1 MLMMSRC
8 RQRETTMQNI
18 LVIDDEP
25 DVRDAV
31 KRVLDRAGYSVRT
44 VDNAT
49 DALVELK
56 RVATDVV
63 ITDIIMPKIDG
74 VQAIESIRKA
84 FPSVR
89 IIAISGGGNFG
100 ISTYQPTAITTTA
113 YLASAEVAGAHLA
126 LTKPFESGDLI
137 QAVEKVLGVGH
148 A

>member
-1 MLMMSRC
+1 MLRC
-8 RQRETTMQNI
+8 RLREAKMQNI

-31 KRVLDRAGYSVRT
+31 KRVLERAGYSVRT
-44 VDNAT
+44 ADNAI
-49 DALVELK
+49 DALAELE

-63 ITDIIMPKIDG
+63 ITDIIMPKING

>member
-1 MLMMSRC
+1 MH
-8 RQRETTMQNI
+8 NI

-31 KRVLDRAGYSVRT
+31 KRVLDRAGYTVRT
-44 VDNAT
+44 ADSGVG
-49 DALVELK
+49 ALADLE
-56 RVATDVV
+56 RTPTDVV

-74 VQAIESIRKA
+74 VQVIESIRKL

-100 ISTYQPTAITTTA
+100 ISAYQPTAITTTA
-113 YLASAEVAGAHLA
+113 YLASAEQAGAHLV
-126 LTKPFESGDLI
+126 LTKPFESIDLI
-137 QAVEKVLGVGH
+137 QAIEKVLGVGH

>member
-1 MLMMSRC
+1 MHS
-8 RQRETTMQNI
+8 I

-31 KRVLDRAGYSVRT
+31 KRVLDRAGYT
-44 VDNAT
+44 VHTTDSAT
-49 DALVELK
+49 DALAELE
-56 RVATDVV
+56 RTRTDVV

-74 VQAIESIRKA
+74 VQLIESIRKL

-100 ISTYQPTAITTTA
+100 ISAYQPTAITTTA
-113 YLASAEVAGAHLA
+113 YLASAEQAGAHLA
-126 LTKPFESGDLI
+126 LTKPFESIDLI
-137 QAVEKVLGVGH
+137 QAIEKVLGVGH

>member
-1 MLMMSRC
+1 
-8 RQRETTMQNI
+8 MQNI

-31 KRVLDRAGYSVRT
+31 KRVLERAGYSVRT
-44 VDNAT
+44 ADNAI
-49 DALVELK
+49 DALAELE
-56 RVATDVV
+56 RVATHVV
-63 ITDIIMPKIDG
+63 ITDIIMPKING

-126 LTKPFESGDLI
+126 LTKPFESADLI

>member
-1 MLMMSRC
+1 
-8 RQRETTMQNI
+8 MQNI

-44 VDNAT
+44 VDNAI
-49 DALVELK
+49 DALAELK

-126 LTKPFESGDLI
+126 LTKPFESCDLI
-137 QAVEKVLGVGH
+137 QAVERVLGVGH

>member
-1 MLMMSRC
+1 MHSV
-8 RQRETTMQNI
+8 

-31 KRVLDRAGYSVRT
+31 KRVLERAGYIVRT
-44 VDNAT
+44 ADSAV
-49 DALVELK
+49 DALADLE
-56 RVATDVV
+56 RIRTDVV

-74 VQAIESIRKA
+74 VQLIQSIRKV

-100 ISTYQPTAITTTA
+100 ITAYQPTAITTTA
-113 YLASAEVAGAHLA
+113 YLASAEQAGAHLG
-126 LTKPFESGDLI
+126 LTKPFESIDLI
-137 QAVEKVLGVGH
+137 QAIEKVLGVGH

>member
-1 MLMMSRC
+1 
-8 RQRETTMQNI
+8 MQNI

-25 DVRDAV
+25 DVRDAI
-31 KRVLDRAGYSVRT
+31 KRVLDRAGYFVCT
-44 VDNAT
+44 VDSAA
-49 DALVELK
+49 DALAELE
-56 RVATDVV
+56 RFPADVV

-100 ISTYQPTAITTTA
+100 ITAYQPTAITTTA
-113 YLASAEVAGAHLA
+113 YLASAEKAGAHLV
-126 LTKPFESGDLI
+126 LTKPFESVDLI
-137 QAVEKVLGVGH
+137 QAVEEVLGVGH